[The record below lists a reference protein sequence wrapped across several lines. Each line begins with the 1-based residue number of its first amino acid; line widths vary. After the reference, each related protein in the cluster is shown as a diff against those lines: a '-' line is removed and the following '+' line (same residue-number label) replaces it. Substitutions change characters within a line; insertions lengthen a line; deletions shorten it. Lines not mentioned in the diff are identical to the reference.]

1 MNPER
6 IYKVLL
12 GPHVSEKAA
21 VSAEVGN
28 QVVFKVLPTATKLE
42 VKKAV
47 EKLFSV
53 KVLGVQTLN
62 VKGKVKKNKFGD
74 VKKPSWKKAYVR
86 LEQGQEIDFATA
98 AE

>member
-1 MNPER
+1 MNSER

-21 VSAEVGN
+21 VSAEAGN
-28 QVVFKVLPTATKLE
+28 QVVFKVLPSATKLE

-47 EKLFSV
+47 EKLFNV
-53 KVLGVQTLN
+53 KVVGVQTLN

-86 LEQGQEIDFATA
+86 LEQGQDIDFATV